1 MYCDKFFFFIF
12 LACIVVTTFYPK
24 VHTLTVSDL
33 GLPARGAMC
42 PSQQFSEGHF
52 FFFGGGGRGGHYIF
66 FYSNIR
72 SVMLSTNAMFKGELN
87 VQLLS
92 RTSVEV
98 L

>member
-1 MYCDKFFFFIF
+1 MSQSTIFRGTFLFF
-12 LACIVVTTFYPK
+12 L
-24 VHTLTVSDL
+24 
-33 GLPARGAMC
+33 
-42 PSQQFSEGHF
+42 
-52 FFFGGGGRGGHYIF
+52 GGGGRGGHYIF